1 MRLFIKL
8 SYNGRNYK
16 GWQIQPGDPSVQ
28 AQLERALTIWFR
40 EPVEVTG
47 AGRTDS
53 GVHAVN
59 YIAHFDLACDNMTLS
74 EDMQKSI
81 FKINAILP
89 SDIVVHKIWQVP
101 DDAHARFDAISRTY
115 NYYVHSDKAP
125 FLNEYS
131 LFYPY
136 DLQIDKMNKAAELI
150 IGTHDFTSMAKLHTD
165 ARTNICT
172 VTNAI
177 WETGS
182 PSTLYVNDSLQFTIT
197 ANRFLRNMVRAL
209 VGTMLEIGRGR
220 HEPEWI
226 TEVLNLK
233 DRSSAGNSVPAHPLF
248 LTDIKYP
255 DYGL

>member
-8 SYNGRNYK
+8 SYNGRNYN
-16 GWQIQPGDPSVQ
+16 GWQVQPEQPSVQ
-28 AQLERALTIWFR
+28 AQLERALTIWFK

-47 AGRTDS
+47 CGRTDS
-53 GVHAVN
+53 GVHAIN
-59 YIAHFDLACDNMTLS
+59 YIAHFDLASDNMTLS

-89 SDIVVHKIWQVP
+89 SDVVVHKIWQVQ
-101 DDAHARFDAISRTY
+101 DDAHARFDAISRRY

-131 LFYPY
+131 FFYPY
-136 DLQIDKMNKAAELI
+136 DLDLDKMNKAAQLI
-150 IGTHDFTSMAKLHTD
+150 TGTHDFTSMAKLHTD
-165 ARTNICT
+165 AKTNICT
-172 VTNAI
+172 VTFAL
-177 WETGS
+177 WEKGSPLTITGS
-182 PSTLYVNDSLQFTIT
+182 ESVKFTIS

-226 TEVLNLK
+226 IDVLNLK

-248 LTDIKYP
+248 LTDIEYP
-255 DYGL
+255 DYSL